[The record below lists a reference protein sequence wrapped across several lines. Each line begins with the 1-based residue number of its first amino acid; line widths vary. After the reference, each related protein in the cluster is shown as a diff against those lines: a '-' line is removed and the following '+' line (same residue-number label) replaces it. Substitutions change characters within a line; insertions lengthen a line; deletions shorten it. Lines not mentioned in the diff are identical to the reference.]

1 MENQCCSSAC
11 SPQVSVPHK
20 AVKSENA
27 SHVLRLVIPAMDC
40 PNEEAL
46 IRRALEKHPGV
57 AGLEFDLIN
66 RVLKIHHALPENQP
80 LVDKLNA
87 IGMKPSEE
95 EAGTGGDTDPNVAD
109 TPESSRKEWLMAGI
123 AGVFAIGAEV
133 MAYVSGNEQSA
144 AVIALSL
151 LAIVLGGRE
160 TLHKGFTALRT
171 FTLNINLLMSVAVI
185 GAVLIG
191 QWPEAAVVIWLF
203 GIAELIEGASLDRA
217 RNAIRSL
224 MALAPEM
231 ALIRTD
237 GGAWVEM
244 RAAEV
249 HKEALVRARP
259 GERIA
264 LDGVVISGE
273 SSVNQA
279 PITGESM
286 PVDKKAGDQVFAGT
300 INERGVLEYRVT
312 AEKGETTLD
321 RIARSVQEA
330 QGQRAP
336 IQRFVDRFARVYT
349 PLVFIIALLVAFV
362 PPLLMGGEWYDWF
375 YKALVLLVIAC
386 PCALVISTPVTVVSG
401 LAAAARRGIVVK
413 GGLYIEEGHKLKFI
427 ALDKTGTITHGR
439 PALTDVV
446 AFEGGDKDEAL
457 RIAASLEA
465 HSQHP
470 IAHAITA
477 AQHGDLA
484 QVTNFESLTGR
495 GLRGTIEGVAYFV
508 GNHRLADE
516 LGVCR
521 PDVEEVLDR
530 LEDEAK
536 TAMILATN
544 ERVIAVLAV
553 ADTVRHS
560 SETAVSELKALGIKP
575 VMLTGDNSKTANAI
589 ARLVGIEEAR
599 GDMLPEDKLAAID
612 AYSSRGP
619 VGMVGDGVNDA
630 PALAKA
636 HIGFAMGAAG
646 TDTAI
651 ETADVALMQDDL
663 TKLVEFIRLSQQTAR
678 VLWQNIVIA
687 LGIKFIFFV
696 LTLMGAATLWMAVFA
711 DMGASLIVVFNG
723 LRLMNVPKMVSTE
736 PSLKVADVPAGG

>member
-1 MENQCCSSAC
+1 
-11 SPQVSVPHK
+11 
-20 AVKSENA
+20 
-27 SHVLRLVIPAMDC
+27 
-40 PNEEAL
+40 
-46 IRRALEKHPGV
+46 
-57 AGLEFDLIN
+57 
-66 RVLKIHHALPENQP
+66 
-80 LVDKLNA
+80 
-87 IGMKPSEE
+87 
-95 EAGTGGDTDPNVAD
+95 
-109 TPESSRKEWLMAGI
+109 
-123 AGVFAIGAEV
+123 
-133 MAYVSGNEQSA
+133 
-144 AVIALSL
+144 
-151 LAIVLGGRE
+151 
-160 TLHKGFTALRT
+160 
-171 FTLNINLLMSVAVI
+171 
-185 GAVLIG
+185 
-191 QWPEAAVVIWLF
+191 
-203 GIAELIEGASLDRA
+203 SLD
-217 RNAIRSL
+217 S
-224 MALAPEM
+224 
-231 ALIRTD
+231 
-237 GGAWVEM
+237 
-244 RAAEV
+244 
-249 HKEALVRARP
+249 
-259 GERIA
+259 
-264 LDGVVISGE
+264 
-273 SSVNQA
+273 
-279 PITGESM
+279 
-286 PVDKKAGDQVFAGT
+286 
-300 INERGVLEYRVT
+300 
-312 AEKGETTLD
+312 
-321 RIARSVQEA
+321 IARSVQEA

-599 GDMLPEDKLAAID
+599 GDMLPEDKL
-612 AYSSRGP
+612 
-619 VGMVGDGVNDA
+619 
-630 PALAKA
+630 
-636 HIGFAMGAAG
+636 
-646 TDTAI
+646 
-651 ETADVALMQDDL
+651 
-663 TKLVEFIRLSQQTAR
+663 
-678 VLWQNIVIA
+678 
-687 LGIKFIFFV
+687 
-696 LTLMGAATLWMAVFA
+696 
-711 DMGASLIVVFNG
+711 
-723 LRLMNVPKMVSTE
+723 
-736 PSLKVADVPAGG
+736 